1 MRKAICS
8 RPRIIRKPAP
18 RTARSARPATRGNR
32 MALPSPPPP
41 GAKALPDGTY
51 EGQVVAVTG
60 GGTGHGKSMAVELAR
75 LGATVAILSRKPDH
89 LESGLAAMRAVG
101 AEAIAVAC
109 DVREPEE
116 DRKSTSELQSL
127 MRNSYA
133 GSCLKKYKKPIKNNT
148 TT

>member
-51 EGQVVAVTG
+51 DGQVVAVTG
-60 GGTGHGKSMAVELAR
+60 GGTGLGKGMAVEFAR
-75 LGATVAILSRKPDH
+75 LGAKVAILSRNPDP

-101 AEAIAVAC
+101 DQAITAARA
-109 DVREPEE
+109 VREPQAHTRAFA
-116 DRKSTSELQSL
+116 DREAQLGHGAV
-127 MRNSYA
+127 R
-133 GSCLKKYKKPIKNNT
+133 T
-148 TT
+148 TQPHGTHLSPP